1 MRRLIFFVEGDG
13 ELDAVPTLV
22 KRLVGGQSNERDILL
37 DENPFRVGSVHRL
50 VKDNFR
56 EWKRLLGAALKRRNV
71 GGVLLILD
79 GDVEKVGGKTF
90 CAAEVA
96 KSIAAT
102 ARQVGA
108 GKTFSVAAV
117 FGRQEYE
124 TWLIAGIASLAG
136 KRLID
141 GRLINSS
148 AKAPEADLEA
158 GPRNAKGW
166 LDEIVEGGY
175 RPTRDQAALTKLVD
189 LDMIRSRKLRSFR
202 RLESAITTLLHA
214 IRSDTHVVSPS

>member
-1 MRRLIFFVEGDG
+1 MRRLIFFVEGQG

-22 KRLVGGQSNERDILL
+22 KRLVSGQSNERDILL
-37 DENPFRVGSVHRL
+37 DENPFRVGSVNRL

-79 GDVEKVGGKTF
+79 GDVEKVGGKSF

-96 KSIAAT
+96 KSIAA
-102 ARQVGA
+102 AAIQVGA

-117 FGRQEYE
+117 FARQEYE

-148 AKAPEADLEA
+148 AKAPDVDLEA

-166 LDEIVEGGY
+166 LDDIVEGGY
-175 RPTRDQAALTKLVD
+175 LPTRDQAALTKLVD
-189 LDMIRSRKLRSFR
+189 LDVIRSRKLRSFR
-202 RLESAITTLLHA
+202 RLESAVTTLMQA
-214 IRSDTHVVSPS
+214 IRSDSHVVSPS